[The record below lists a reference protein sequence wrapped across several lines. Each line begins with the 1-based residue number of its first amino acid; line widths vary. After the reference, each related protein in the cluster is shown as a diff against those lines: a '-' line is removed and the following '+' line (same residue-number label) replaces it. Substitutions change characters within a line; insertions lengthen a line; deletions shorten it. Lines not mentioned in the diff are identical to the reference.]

1 MRPEIIQSCLTNILK
16 NIKSKDDNK
25 ESRKEIYVSKHINK
39 EDIEEIYV
47 PKHINKEDIEE
58 EHLSI

>member
-1 MRPEIIQSCLTNILK
+1 MRPEIIQSYLMNILK
-16 NIKSKDDNK
+16 KIKPKDDNK
-25 ESRKEIYVSKHINK
+25 ESKK
-39 EDIEEIYV
+39 EIYV